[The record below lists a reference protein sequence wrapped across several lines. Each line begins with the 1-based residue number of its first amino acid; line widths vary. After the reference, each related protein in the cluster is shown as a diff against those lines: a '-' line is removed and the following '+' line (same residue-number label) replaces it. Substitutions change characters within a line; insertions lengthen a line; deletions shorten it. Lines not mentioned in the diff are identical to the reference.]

1 MWANVLWYYPPT
13 WWTLSHISF
22 QLWMVHLACWQ
33 QTSQTQKPWP
43 CGSQPSPLWTV
54 MSSPIREREVSPAHS
69 LYILMR
75 VCLLKTPPILPSTCP
90 RMIKPSVVLEK
101 PVISLH
107 LSTASSKKL
116 GKPNSESSK
125 ELGKPSRG
133 RKVGAAGASVCFSDP
148 SLLSDETLQ
157 LLFSWLWWNE

>member
-1 MWANVLWYYPPT
+1 
-13 WWTLSHISF
+13 
-22 QLWMVHLACWQ
+22 
-33 QTSQTQKPWP
+33 
-43 CGSQPSPLWTV
+43 

-125 ELGKPSRG
+125 ELGKPKSASSKELGKPSRG

-157 LLFSWLWWNE
+157 LLFSWL